1 MPGGYT
7 EPTRS
12 PSRSAASGDA
22 ISPGLIGAPL
32 VESIKADR
40 RVSRPITRRDA
51 DRQQGV
57 DLVCRSGCTDPS
69 HDGPPDEHQ
78 ANTNKQTV
86 SSCRGQ
92 RFEMM
97 VINRRVIPS
106 RSVPEEQVMAVSFE
120 LGSVLDKAYEDKS
133 LTEILAAPPSALAG
147 LTQRHDQ
154 LLSDAL
160 AFRRSPNWDAT
171 SISLWL
177 ERWSRSPARSNT
189 ADAAPCY
196 AVRAFHVLS

>member
-1 MPGGYT
+1 MLT
-7 EPTRS
+7 DSRELILFDEVDAPTQ
-12 PSRSAASGDA
+12 
-22 ISPGLIGAPL
+22 
-32 VESIKADR
+32 V
-40 RVSRPITRRDA
+40 T
-51 DRQQGV
+51 
-57 DLVCRSGCTDPS
+57 
-69 HDGPPDEHQ
+69 HGPPDEHH
-78 ANTNKQTV
+78 ANTNKQIV

-147 LTQRHDQ
+147 LTERHDQ
-154 LLSDAL
+154 ILSDVFGIQTVAD
-160 AFRRSPNWDAT
+160 WDAT
-171 SISLWL
+171 SISLWP
-177 ERWSRSPARSNT
+177 ERWSRPPARSNT

-196 AVRAFHVLS
+196 AVRAFHELS